1 MKGDSMKIH
10 VVRDKSGDVIGTYEA
25 GEIQATSGTVE
36 VSPVLE
42 EGQNV
47 ESIEIMR
54 HETFDVDAL
63 HKSLTRRKK

>member
-1 MKGDSMKIH
+1 MKMHI
-10 VVRDKSGDVIGTYEA
+10 VRDKSGDVIGTYVG

-42 EGQNV
+42 DGQNV

-54 HETFDVDAL
+54 HDTFDVDAL